1 MKILVSPAKSL
12 DFKRDLPTKAF
23 TQPDFLTHS
32 AQLNAA
38 LKTKKPADLQ
48 KLMGISE
55 KLAELNWERNQHFS
69 TPFTPENARPAVF
82 AFNGDVY
89 SGLDAYSLD
98 EKSLAVGQQNLRILS
113 GLYGMLKPLDLMQP
127 YRLEMGTSFEIN
139 GQKSL
144 HAYWKE
150 ILTAH
155 LKKELTPSE
164 CVVNLA
170 SKEYAS
176 AIDFDALETS
186 VLHPVFKDFKSGKF
200 KIISFFAKKARGSM
214 ARYLLETNAKTAE
227 SVYAFSEDGY
237 AFSAAETNDAMHP
250 VFVR

>member
-12 DFKRDLPTKAF
+12 DFKRTLPTAKYS
-23 TQPDFLTHS
+23 QPEFLTES
-32 AQLNAA
+32 KQLNAA
-38 LKTKKPADLQ
+38 LKLKKPSDLQ

-55 KLAELNWERNQHFS
+55 KLSNLNWERNQTFN

-89 SGLDAYSLD
+89 SGIDAYSLSD
-98 EKSLAVGQQNLRILS
+98 AALKAGQQNLRILS

-127 YRLEMGTSFEIN
+127 YRLEMGTSFGIN

-144 HAYWKE
+144 YAFWKE
-150 ILTAH
+150 KLTKH

-164 CVVNLA
+164 LVVNLA
-170 SKEYAS
+170 SNEYAS
-176 AIDFDALETS
+176 AIDFDALDTP
-186 VLHPVFKDFKSGKF
+186 VIHPVFKDFKNGKF
-200 KIISFFAKKARGSM
+200 KIISFYAKKARGTM
-214 ARYLLETNAKTAE
+214 TRHLLETNAQTSE
-227 SVYAFSEDGY
+227 EVLAFSGDGY
-237 AFSAAETNDAMHP
+237 SFSEAETTSAAQP